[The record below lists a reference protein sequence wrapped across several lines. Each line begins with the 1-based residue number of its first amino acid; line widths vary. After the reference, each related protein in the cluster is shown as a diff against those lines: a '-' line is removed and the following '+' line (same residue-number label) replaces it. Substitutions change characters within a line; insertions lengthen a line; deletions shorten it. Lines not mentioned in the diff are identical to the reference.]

1 MRTFLFTSARR
12 TGTDQFKRYAE
23 KRGVAILTIPAL
35 SRLVSTIYVAV
46 RGTLHSLRHHFI
58 SHLVNNLREPIT
70 VAAQLA
76 GHTKIETTMKYTH
89 VMSNYAIRAMARFS
103 LYEN

>member
-1 MRTFLFTSARR
+1 
-12 TGTDQFKRYAE
+12 
-23 KRGVAILTIPAL
+23 
-35 SRLVSTIYVAV
+35 LVSTIYVAV

-76 GHTKIETTMKYTH
+76 GHTKIETTMKYIH
-89 VMSNYAIRAMARFS
+89 VMPDYAIRAMARFS

>member
-1 MRTFLFTSARR
+1 
-12 TGTDQFKRYAE
+12 
-23 KRGVAILTIPAL
+23 
-35 SRLVSTIYVAV
+35 
-46 RGTLHSLRHHFI
+46 
-58 SHLVNNLREPIT
+58 

-89 VMSNYAIRAMARFS
+89 VMSDYAIRAMARFS